1 MTKSADASLSTQW
14 QHDSPEHDDMV
25 VKADGRSRESVNGTA
40 GARLAEVLPAG
51 ATRKLLRE
59 PNR

>member
-1 MTKSADASLSTQW
+1 MATSPG

-25 VKADGRSRESVNGTA
+25 VKADGAARSVNA
-40 GARLAEVLPAG
+40 VQLAPGSLREVLPAG

>member
-1 MTKSADASLSTQW
+1 MTKSRCDLATQW

-25 VKADGRSRESVNGTA
+25 VKADGLAERQWQYSWRQ
-40 GARLAEVLPAG
+40 ARCEVLPAG